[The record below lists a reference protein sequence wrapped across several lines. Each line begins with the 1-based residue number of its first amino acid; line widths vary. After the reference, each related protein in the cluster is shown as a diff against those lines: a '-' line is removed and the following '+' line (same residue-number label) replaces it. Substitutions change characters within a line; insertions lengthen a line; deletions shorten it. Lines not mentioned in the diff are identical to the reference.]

1 MKEEII
7 KIRASKYL
15 KNRAKDNASVMN
27 WTLSHYIRFLLLMD
41 IDNPIYKHIIPLVS
55 ENVDTSD
62 KIQEFTYE
70 GRRFVIIL
78 ENQVKN
84 LKLKNNKK

>member
-7 KIRASKYL
+7 KIRVSKLL

-27 WTLSHYIRFLLLMD
+27 WTLSNYIRFLLLMD

-55 ENVDTSD
+55 ENVDTLD

-70 GRRFVIIL
+70 GRRFVIIP

-84 LKLKNNKK
+84 LKLKK